1 MSNKIKIGTRSSP
14 LALAQAEEVKALL
27 LAAHKDLCEDDVQL
41 VPMSTKGDRVLDR
54 ALTLIGGKGLFT
66 EEIESALLAGDIDLA
81 VHSTKDMP
89 TTLPNGLI
97 LSTFL
102 KREDPR
108 DAFLSNKASCISK
121 LPEGA
126 VVGTASLRRQAQVK
140 RLRPDLDVVV
150 FRGNVQSRLK
160 KLEAGEVDATFLAQ
174 AGLNRLGLGHVA
186 TDTVSVDDL
195 LPAPAQGAISIEICA
210 DNDRIASFLKPLNHE
225 QTQLAVTAER
235 SFLRV
240 LDGSCRTPIAA
251 LATIEGNTLTLLGRV
266 LSANGDE
273 CYETEVAGPAGGAE
287 GLGQIAG
294 EAIRGE
300 AGEAFFEALIAASTG
315 QQ

>member
-1 MSNKIKIGTRSSP
+1 MAEKIKIGTRSSP

-27 LAAHKDLCEDDVQL
+27 LAAHDDLNDDDVVL
-41 VPMSTKGDRVLDR
+41 VPMSTKGDRVLDK
-54 ALTLIGGKGLFT
+54 ALALIGGKGLFT
-66 EEIESALLAGDIDLA
+66 EEIEAALMAGEIDLA

-89 TTLPNGLI
+89 TVLPDGLV

-108 DAFLSNKASCISK
+108 DAFLSNKASCIAD

-140 RLRPDLDVVV
+140 RLRPDLKVVV
-150 FRGNVQSRLK
+150 FRGNVQSRMK
-160 KLEAGEVDATFLAQ
+160 KLKDGEVDATFLAQ
-174 AGLNRLGLGHVA
+174 AGLNRLGLGDVA
-186 TDTVSVDDL
+186 TDIVSVDDL
-195 LPAPAQGAISIEICA
+195 LPAPAQGAISIEIKA
-210 DNDRIASFLKPLNHE
+210 DNDKIANRLKPLNHKK
-225 QTQLAVTAER
+225 TQLAVTAER

-251 LATIEGNTLTLLGRV
+251 LATIEGNTLTLVGRV
-266 LSANGDE
+266 LSANGCE
-273 CYETEVAGPAGGAE
+273 CYETEVAGPSESAE

-300 AGEAFFEALIAASTG
+300 AGEEFFEALLKATE
-315 QQ
+315 